1 MKKLVQNIKTH
12 VVLSLAAALQCVAI
26 QAATFNFEA
35 DFSTALNSDSSIW
48 SYRYQ
53 ADGPGGNNLIRDG
66 NYELLPNAGMDI
78 SGIPGFNGWQAP
90 GTLPQVVKNTTAA
103 TVRDAGNMIV
113 PPGQSVIH
121 PADGQLVVVSWLA
134 PASGTVRVDFRFTDL
149 DTGCGD
155 GVAWFVD
162 KEDGS
167 GNLAGGSIG
176 NGGDSGMQTISTLSL
191 MAGEH
196 LNFIVDPN
204 GNFWCD
210 STRLFA
216 EIAYLGTDADF
227 SLERDFSLAQNSE
240 TSLWSYRFQSNGV
253 PTNLVRDG
261 NYELLPDQ
269 KMNMDGYS
277 GINGWAYQANPTWPP
292 GGLPEVGKNTSGA
305 EIVSR
310 TDPFR
315 IPAGQVY
322 AHPAPNQI
330 VVVSWLAPRR
340 GTIRVDFRF
349 SDLNEGWDGSSD
361 NGVAWFVD
369 KGDASRNL
377 AAGGFGPGGESGP
390 QTIPLVNVL
399 AGDRINFIV
408 DPAGRIDFD
417 ATRVFAE
424 INYLNDFDLER
435 DFSPTENTES
445 SVWSYR
451 YQADGSPDNR
461 ARDGSYE
468 LLPDLVADLGGPGLN
483 GWALIANPAWGPGFL
498 PEVTKNTGVDMAGG
512 VPAGQ
517 CNVHPAPNELVVASW
532 LAPSNGTVRLEFQ
545 FTDLNG
551 ACGDGVIWY
560 VDHGSASG
568 ALASGDIPNGGD
580 GGMQVIPSVTVATG
594 DRINFIVDP
603 RQEGTYNIYCDLTR
617 VYAHIIYL
625 PSAPYTDFDLE
636 RDFSGLVNTDTI
648 TWSYRYQANGSPDN
662 LARDGSY
669 ELLPYSTGS
678 LDNVPNMTGWYS
690 PNQYGWPLPLVGKN
704 FGETN
709 ATDGHTMSLPPGQIR
724 LHPNFDQIP
733 VVSWLAPSN
742 GTVRLDFRFTDVD
755 PGNGNG
761 ILWFVD
767 KGDASGNLASGSFGN
782 GGDSGPQAIPRLQVA
797 AGDRIHFIVD
807 PNADI
812 GWDSTRL
819 MVRFAYMTDTDF
831 DFERDFSTVQNTET
845 NTWSYR
851 YQANGSPDNLA
862 RDGNYELLQIQTTG
876 SGTMAGMSGWYY
888 PSDVFVGRNLGD
900 ATAWDGY
907 TQYTAPGVSTLHPN
921 PSQIVVVSWLAPF
934 SGSVRVECRFTDL
947 NAGGGDGIAWY
958 VDKGDASGNL
968 AGGAVANSGG
978 TALQVLPSVRVAAGD
993 RLNFVV
999 DPKLSNHGWD
1009 ATRLLARITYN
1020 PPASGPRLT
1029 ATIVEDQDGRKMRL
1043 SFDTQPGFKYT
1054 VEYTDV
1060 LPATGAGWSELFGSP
1075 LDGTGVPLWL
1085 DDVAPWD
1092 ISSQRF
1098 YRLRVE

>member
-1 MKKLVQNIKTH
+1 
-12 VVLSLAAALQCVAI
+12 
-26 QAATFNFEA
+26 
-35 DFSTALNSDSSIW
+35 
-48 SYRYQ
+48 
-53 ADGPGGNNLIRDG
+53 
-66 NYELLPNAGMDI
+66 
-78 SGIPGFNGWQAP
+78 
-90 GTLPQVVKNTTAA
+90 
-103 TVRDAGNMIV
+103 VRDAGNMIV

-149 DTGCGD
+149 DAGCGD

-176 NGGDSGMQTISTLSL
+176 NGGDSGMQTISTLSVI
-191 MAGEH
+191 AGEH

-216 EIAYLGTDADF
+216 EITYLGTEAGF
-227 SLERDFSLAQNSE
+227 SLERDFSLAQNSD

-253 PTNLVRDG
+253 PNNLVRDG

-269 KMNMDGYS
+269 KMNMDGCS
-277 GINGWAYQANPTWPP
+277 GINGWAYQANPVWPP

-305 EIVSR
+305 EIVSG
-310 TDPFR
+310 TDPFH

-330 VVVSWLAPRR
+330 VVVSWLVPRR

-349 SDLNEGWDGSSD
+349 TDLNEGWDGFSD

-369 KGDASRNL
+369 QGDASRNL
-377 AAGGFGPGGESGP
+377 AAGGFGPGGDSGP
-390 QTIPLVNVL
+390 RTIPLVNVM

-417 ATRVFAE
+417 ATRISAE

-435 DFSPTENTES
+435 DFSPAENTKS

-468 LLPDLVADLGGPGLN
+468 LLPDMVTDLGGTGLN
-483 GWALIANPAWGPGFL
+483 GWALIVNPAWGPGFL
-498 PEVTKNTGVDMAGG
+498 PEVTKNTGVDMVGG

-517 CNVHPAPNELVVASW
+517 CNVHPAPNELVVVSW

-560 VDHGSASG
+560 VDQGSASG

-580 GGMQVIPSVTVATG
+580 GGMQVIPSVTVAAG

-603 RQEGTYNIYCDLTR
+603 RQEGPYNIYCDLTR
-617 VYAHIIYL
+617 IHAHIIYL
-625 PSAPYTDFDLE
+625 PSAPYTDFDFE
-636 RDFSGLVNTDTI
+636 RDFSGLVNTETS
-648 TWSYRYQANGSPDN
+648 TWSYRYQADGSPNN

-669 ELLPYSTGS
+669 ELLPYVTGR
-678 LDNVPNMTGWYS
+678 LDNVPNMTGWYT

-704 FGETN
+704 FGETI
-709 ATDGHTMSLPPGQIR
+709 ATDGHTMNLPPGQVR

-742 GTVRLDFRFTDVD
+742 GTVRVDFRFTDVD

-761 ILWFVD
+761 IAWFVD
-767 KGDASGNLASGSFGN
+767 KGDASGNLAAGVFGN
-782 GGDSGPQAIPRLQVA
+782 GGDSAQVLPQVA
-797 AGDRIHFIVD
+797 VVAGDRINFIVD
-807 PNADI
+807 PNSDI

-819 MVRFAYMTDTDF
+819 MARISYVAYPDF
-831 DFERDFSTVQNTET
+831 DLERDFSSAQNTDT
-845 NTWSYR
+845 STWSYR
-851 YQANGSPDNLA
+851 YQANGDPNNLV
-862 RDGNYELLQIQTTG
+862 RDGNYELLTTQTIG
-876 SGTMAGMSGWYY
+876 WGTMGGMSGWYT
-888 PSDVFVGRNLGD
+888 PPDGFVGRNLGN
-900 ATAWDGY
+900 TTTWDGY
-907 TQYTAPGVSTLHPN
+907 SEFTAPGFSKIHPN
-921 PSQIVVVSWLAPF
+921 PNQIVVVSWLAPS
-934 SGSVRVECRFTDL
+934 SGSVQVQFRFTDG
-947 NAGGGDGIAWY
+947 NSGGGDGIAWY

-968 AGGAVANSGG
+968 ASGAINNGGG
-978 TALQVLPSVRVAAGD
+978 TSLRVLPSVHVNAGD
-993 RLNFVV
+993 RLNFIV
-999 DPKLSNHGWD
+999 DPKGGDHGWD
-1009 ATRLLARITYN
+1009 ATHVSAKISYN
-1020 PPASGPRLT
+1020 APPAGPT
-1029 ATIVEDQDGRKMRL
+1029 VAASIVEDVDGKKLRVT
-1043 SFDTQPGFKYT
+1043 FDTLAGHQYA
-1054 VEYTDV
+1054 VEYSDV
-1060 LPATGAGWSELFGSP
+1060 LPAAPTDWNELFGSP
-1075 LDGTGVPLWL
+1075 LDGTGAPMWI
-1085 DDVAPWD
+1085 DDPSPWD
-1092 ISSQRF
+1092 LSQHRF
-1098 YRLRVE
+1098 YRLRVQ